1 MISISTAQTQKEL
14 TGILNL
20 QATNL
25 LTVLTAEE
33 KEKEGF
39 LTVIHTLEDLVKLN
53 GIEKR
58 VIAKVGGKVVAYV
71 LAMTKAYRADIPVLI
86 PMFSLFDQA
95 DYKVKPITSYGYI
108 VVGQVCVDKKFRGQ
122 GLFDRNYDFYKRTYK
137 DKYELAV
144 TEIATKNTR
153 SLNAHRRVGFQE
165 IFSYTASNGVEWA
178 VVVWDWNNQ
187 N

>member
-86 PMFSLFDQA
+86 PMFSLFDQ
-95 DYKVKPITSYGYI
+95 PIT
-108 VVGQVCVDKKFRGQ
+108 K
-122 GLFDRNYDFYKRTYK
+122 
-137 DKYELAV
+137 
-144 TEIATKNTR
+144 
-153 SLNAHRRVGFQE
+153 
-165 IFSYTASNGVEWA
+165 
-178 VVVWDWNNQ
+178 
-187 N
+187 